1 MFSFCL
7 LAIALF
13 QGEELPVFPFQSY
26 RAVGGGLIKDGPLKE
41 GKFDFGVRLGDLP
54 PSNLIKK
61 RIRLIGRQGSNRD
74 HGLKIV
80 TLKRQS
86 GLHPW
91 MSTFNRL
98 EAGLDDSGRIRL
110 LRGKVFLV
118 TSSDKFNKQR
128 VFAHAFDKAGYQK
141 VTRLDSEYLRAYF
154 PTVGD
159 CFIDPANR
167 AIHIR
172 SFEGTKWKSG
182 GVYIEIFDAGT
193 ALEDAKARKA
203 SMERE
208 RVAAAEARQREN
220 EEFANA
226 MGSFESLL
234 VDQIQGTFGNKNVN
248 METYGRIKNGDKLG
262 DWVQELGQ
270 PNDTLAKNDVVLYM
284 WQAVIGI
291 ENRVDHRGNVIPKY
305 GYLWVKARNQVVI
318 GKGFDGL
325 KPSI

>member
-1 MFSFCL
+1 MVLLLVIMF
-7 LAIALF
+7 AQETA
-13 QGEELPVFPFQSY
+13 LPVFPFQNF
-26 RAVGGGLIKDGPLKE
+26 RAVGGGFIKDGPVKE
-41 GKFDFGVRLGDLP
+41 GKLDFGVRLGDLP
-54 PSNLIKK
+54 PSNRIKK
-61 RIRLIGRQGSNRD
+61 GMRLMGRQGTNRD

-80 TLKRQS
+80 TLKHQD

-91 MSTFNRL
+91 MSTFDRL
-98 EAGLDDSGRIRL
+98 EAGLDDSGRVRL

-118 TSSDKFNKQR
+118 TSTETWRKQQVFIR
-128 VFAHAFDKAGYQK
+128 VFTEAGYPK

-193 ALEDAKARKA
+193 ALADAKARKA
-203 SMERE
+203 RAERD
-208 RVAAAEARQREN
+208 RIAAAKARQREN
-220 EEFANA
+220 EEFADA
-226 MGSFESLL
+226 MGSFESML

-291 ENRVDHRGNVIPKY
+291 ENRVDHRGNVVPKY
-305 GYLWVKARNQVVI
+305 GYLWIKARNQVVI